1 MAPVCIG
8 IERQHHLFEE
18 RLQRGLKLA
27 VPLAGI
33 VKPVSVNIR
42 RDSFATHLLQ
52 SGTDICTLQ
61 ELLGRSD
68 VGTTMIYTYVLKVAA
83 GGIASPL
90 DALAAQHKLL
100 LN

>member
-1 MAPVCIG
+1 M
-8 IERQHHLFEE
+8 FEE

-33 VKPVSVNIR
+33 IKPVSVNIR

-52 SGTDICTLQ
+52 SGTDICTVQ

-68 VGTTMIYTYVLKVAA
+68 VGTTMIYKQVLKVAA
-83 GGIASPL
+83 GGISSPL
-90 DALAAQHKLL
+90 DALATQH
-100 LN
+100 